1 MSIGFGLVFAQLP
14 QWTEDT
20 VKSWSGIHIANFFGT
35 FTFTGSNF
43 LTVLLSIERYLVVC
57 KGKKLELKKTL
68 YSIGFISL
76 FAFIYALPFILSFQW
91 EIDENGL
98 IVAEK
103 GKLACNKIFVLV
115 YGFYLNNI
123 LRLILPMIC
132 LIVFNILILRE
143 VKTWINFDNF
153 NMYVLPLKYEVSL
166 LNWLLLLVISNR
178 IEKQQPP
185 IICMLIGGN
194 CLFSAL

>member
-1 MSIGFGLVFAQLP
+1 MSIGFGSVFAQLP
-14 QWTEDT
+14 QWTEDS

-68 YSIGFISL
+68 YYIGFISL
-76 FAFIYALPFILSFQW
+76 FALIYALPFLLSFKW
-91 EIDENGL
+91 GIDENGL

-103 GKLACNKIFVLV
+103 AKLACNKIFVLV

-143 VKTWINFDNF
+143 VKTWIISENF
-153 NMYVLPLKYEVSL
+153 NIFRRTFLSHKHIQFKNGKTATTNYL
-166 LNWLLLLVISNR
+166 
-178 IEKQQPP
+178 
-185 IICMLIGGN
+185 C
-194 CLFSAL
+194 A